1 MITVQLTAETQRT
14 QIRKLLKLRKN
25 FIGDYLLQKLSLA
38 HEQNYKVFR
47 PACAMQPDRKFHSL
61 LSKK

>member
-1 MITVQLTAETQRT
+1 MITVQPTAKDAKK
-14 QIRKLLKLRKN
+14 KLLKLRKN

-47 PACAMQPDRKFHSL
+47 PACAMQPDRKFHYL